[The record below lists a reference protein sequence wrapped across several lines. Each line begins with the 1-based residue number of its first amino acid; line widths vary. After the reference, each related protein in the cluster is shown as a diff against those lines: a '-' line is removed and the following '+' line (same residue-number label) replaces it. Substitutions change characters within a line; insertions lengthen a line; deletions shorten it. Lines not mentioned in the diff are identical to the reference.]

1 MDTNELLAL
10 LADGAFHSGERLGT
24 AAGLTRAA
32 VWKHIRKLGRWGL
45 EVEAGSGRGYRLTQS
60 IELLNGKSIH
70 AALSGNELFEFDRV
84 DVFVETGSTN
94 QYLLENPPTRAGVLR
109 VCLAEWQSSGRGR
122 LERPWVSPLGSG
134 ICISAGWIFSGTP
147 QNFSALSLA
156 AGAAIADVI
165 AQHCGVN
172 VRLKWPNDIVWG
184 DCKLGGVLVESRIE
198 SHALCHVVIGMGINF
213 SVPDAVLAELSD
225 WPAGAVDLRTATSG
239 ADIGRN
245 ALATKLSAEL
255 GALFSSFARNE
266 SARWL
271 DRWRE
276 LDYLRGKAI
285 CVSSAV
291 DSFDGLADG
300 IDDDGALLV
309 IDSAGIRQRVV
320 AGDARVR
327 TQ

>member
-10 LADGAFHSGERLGT
+10 LADGAFHSGERLGS

-32 VWKHIRKLGRWGL
+32 VWKHIRKLERWGL
-45 EVEAGSGRGYRLTQS
+45 DVEAGSGRGYRLTHS

-70 AALSGNELFEFDRV
+70 AALARNERFEFERV

-94 QYLLENPPTRAGVLR
+94 QYLLDNPPASAGALR

-134 ICISAGWIFSGTP
+134 ICLSAGWVFSGTP

-165 AQHCGVN
+165 TQHCGVN
-172 VRLKWPNDIVWG
+172 VRLKWPNDIVWE
-184 DCKLGGVLVESRIE
+184 DRKLGGVLVESRIE
-198 SHALCHVVIGMGINF
+198 SHALCHVVIGIGINF
-213 SVPDAVLAELSD
+213 CVPDAVLAEISD
-225 WPAGAVDLRTATSG
+225 WAAGAVDLRTATSG
-239 ADIGRN
+239 THIGRN
-245 ALATKLSAEL
+245 TLATKLSAEL
-255 GALFSSFARNE
+255 GALFASFARNE

-271 DRWRE
+271 DSWRAH
-276 LDYLRGKAI
+276 DYLRGKAI
-285 CVSSAV
+285 RVTSAV

-309 IDSAGIRQRVV
+309 VDAAGIRQRVL